1 VFPAGLAAA
10 HEAGHLLVA
19 IAAGLPV
26 TEVAALDLDTAAVAI
41 AWPEVAACPVLAA
54 YAAAGLVAESLLGY
68 ADRWP
73 ARLAEAVAAAPD
85 ADEDLA
91 ALAVEAE
98 HGCCPGCARWLAAAV
113 LSTAPLAEAAEL
125 LHLRRALTGPQ
136 LAAGLEHE
144 LRSWQVPAVLHSALI
159 GRPQAIGARLS

>member
-1 VFPAGLAAA
+1 
-10 HEAGHLLVA
+10 VA

-26 TEVAALDLDTAAVAI
+26 TEVAALDLDTAAVTI

-85 ADEDLA
+85 ADDDLA

-98 HGCCPGCARWLAAAV
+98 HGCCPHCARWLAVAV
-113 LSTAPLAEAAEL
+113 LQSAPLAEAAEL
-125 LHLRRALTGPQ
+125 LNLRRKLTGAE
-136 LAAGLEHE
+136 LASGLEHE
-144 LRSWQVPAVLHSALI
+144 LRSWEVPAVLHSALI

>member
-1 VFPAGLAAA
+1 M
-10 HEAGHLLVA
+10 A

-26 TEVAALDLDTAAVAI
+26 TEAAALDLDTAAVTI
-41 AWPEVAACPVLAA
+41 AWPEVTACPVIAA
-54 YAAAGLVAESLLGY
+54 HAAAGFVAEAMLGY

-73 ARLAEAVAAAPD
+73 ASVAEALAAAPD

-91 ALAVEAE
+91 ALAAERE
-98 HGCCPGCARWLAAAV
+98 HGCCEHCARWLAAAV

>member
-1 VFPAGLAAA
+1 
-10 HEAGHLLVA
+10 VA

-26 TEVAALDLDTAAVAI
+26 SEVSALDLDTSAVGI

-54 YAAAGLVAESLLGY
+54 YAAAGLVAEAMLGY

-73 ARLAEAVAAAPD
+73 ASLAKAMADAPD

-91 ALAVEAE
+91 ALAAERE

-113 LSTAPLAEAAEL
+113 LSTAPLAETAEL
-125 LHLRRALTGPQ
+125 LHLRRTLTGPE
-136 LAAGLEHE
+136 LASGLEHE
-144 LRSWQVPAVLHSALI
+144 LRSWDVPTVLRAALI
-159 GRPQAIGARLS
+159 GRPQAVGGRLAL